1 LKQFVY
7 KPYAWKKAINSPE
20 HKLQVGSFIF
30 SKKRGSNGS
39 QSMQNYYFAFKVIE
53 INGDL
58 VRLSVIRKL
67 SDKNNLLQGDFSTTK
82 EGYKNLKENIQNLT
96 ITGILTKKLYTDWDL
111 AEKPFDPNNTLIKA
125 FNKNKL
131 DSIVEN
137 IQPKHQT
144 YKELVKALEIINT
157 YPKEEPTD
165 TIKSVDKITL
175 KDTNNALISI
185 KKKLLFWKDLTGKD
199 SLTNIYDQ
207 KTFEAVKRFQERHGL
222 AADGVIG
229 YGTLSALNF
238 SKEKRKQQIIANLER
253 WRWYNNDLSF
263 EDYQRQI
270 DAIREILKGNFK
282 ESMKDF
288 KRLMNDYAQNLHF
301 EEAQKIKE
309 KIEILE
315 NYQSRSTIVNPKITN
330 VDVFSIVS
338 DESAAY
344 VNFLQISH
352 GSIIRSHTMEIKK
365 KLDETDEEL
374 LELAVVEMRERFNL
388 LSKEVIVPFEIDLGE
403 KIKVTI
409 PQLGDKK
416 QILDLSIRN
425 AKFYRI
431 EQLKQLQIVDPDR
444 HVNRIMAQMQKD
456 LRLPAEPRHIEC
468 FDNSN
473 IQGTNPVAACVVFKD
488 GKASKKD
495 YRHFNVKTVEGP
507 DDFASM
513 TEIVYR
519 RYKRLLDENEPLPQ
533 LIIIDG
539 GKGQLSAALKSI
551 DDLGLR
557 GKIAIIG
564 IAKRLE
570 ELFYPGDSIP
580 LYLDKKSE
588 TLKVIQQ
595 LRNEAHRFGITF
607 HRDKRSKAA
616 LNSSVESIPGIGEKT
631 MLTLIQHFKSVKRL
645 KLATE
650 KEISDVVG
658 VSKAK
663 KIVDFY
669 KTN

>member
-1 LKQFVY
+1 MNIPSL
-7 KPYAWKKAINSPE
+7 E
-20 HKLQVGSFIF
+20 LQVQTLPDGP
-30 SKKRGSNGS
+30 GVY
-39 QSMQNYYFAFKVIE
+39 QYY
-53 INGDL
+53 D
-58 VRLSVIRKL
+58 
-67 SDKNNLLQGDFSTTK
+67 K
-82 EGYKNLKENIQNLT
+82 EGKILYVGKAKNLKKRVASYFNKIHDTAKTNVLVKKIVTIKHIVVPTETDALLLENNLIKTLQPRYNVLLRDDKTYPWICIKKEPFSRIFSTRRVIKDGSEYFGPYTSFKTVSTILELIRELYPLRTCNFDLSKSNIQNDKFKVCLEYH
-96 ITGILTKKLYTDWDL
+96 IGNCKGPC
-111 AEKPFDPNNTLIKA
+111 EGF
-125 FNKNKL
+125 
-131 DSIVEN
+131 E
-137 IQPKHQT
+137 
-144 YKELVKALEIINT
+144 ALEN
-157 YPKEEPTD
+157 Y
-165 TIKSVDKITL
+165 
-175 KDTNNALISI
+175 
-185 KKKLLFWKDLTGKD
+185 
-199 SLTNIYDQ
+199 Q
-207 KTFEAVKRFQERHGL
+207 KQV
-222 AADGVIG
+222 
-229 YGTLSALNF
+229 
-238 SKEKRKQQIIANLER
+238 
-253 WRWYNNDLSF
+253 
-263 EDYQRQI
+263 

-288 KRLMNDYAQNLHF
+288 RKVMTDLARDMHF

-315 NYQSRSTIVNPKITN
+315 NYQSRSTIINPKITN
-330 VDVFSIVS
+330 IDVFSIVS
-338 DESAAY
+338 DESAAFI
-344 VNFLQISH
+344 NFLQISH

-374 LELAVVEMRERFNL
+374 LELAIIELRERFQL
-388 LSKEVIVPFEIDLGE
+388 LSREIIVPFEVDLGE
-403 KIKVTI
+403 NIKVTV

-431 EQLKQLQIVDPDR
+431 EQLKQLQIVDPER
-444 HVNRIMAQMQKD
+444 HSNRIMAQMQKD
-456 LRLPAEPRHIEC
+456 LRLPVEPRHIEC

-488 GKASKKD
+488 GKPSKKD
-495 YRHFNVKTVEGP
+495 YRHFNIKTVVGP

-513 TEIVYR
+513 EEVVYR
-519 RYKRLLDENEPLPQ
+519 RYKRLLDEKEPLPH

-539 GKGQLSAALKSI
+539 GKGQLSSALKSI
-551 DDLGLR
+551 DALGLR

-631 MLTLIQHFKSVKRL
+631 MLSLIQHFKSVKRL

-650 KEISDVVG
+650 KEISEVIG
-658 VSKAK
+658 LSKAK
-663 KIVDFY
+663 KITDFY
-669 KTN
+669 KI